1 MNRGRRFWIELVL
14 GLVVGGV
21 FVYAS
26 LDKIAKPADFARI
39 LYHYQIVGPSAS
51 IPPLVPNLVAVILP
65 WVELVI
71 GLGLIVGVLRR
82 ESAAIAALLLVVF
95 VAAVGSA
102 LYRGIDI
109 ENCGCFAVTGEG
121 RKAGL
126 KLVLSDLGLLAAS
139 LVLLRPRPLTSTGRA
154 A

>member
-121 RKAGL
+121 RKAGA
-126 KLVLSDLGLLAAS
+126 KLIVSDLALLAAA
-139 LVLLRPRPLTSTGRA
+139 LVLARPRPLTSTGRA

>member
-26 LDKIAKPADFARI
+26 LDKIAKPPDFARI
-39 LYHYQIVGPSAS
+39 LYHYQVIGPSAT

-65 WVELVI
+65 WVELLI

-82 ESAAIAALLLVVF
+82 ESAAIAAVLLVVF

>member
-1 MNRGRRFWIELVL
+1 MTRSRRFWIDLVL

-26 LDKIAKPADFARI
+26 LEKIQKPPEFARI
-39 LYHYQIVGPSAS
+39 VYHYQVIGPSAT

-65 WVELVI
+65 WVELLI
-71 GLGLIVGVLRR
+71 GLGLILGVLRR
-82 ESAAIAALLLVVF
+82 ESAAIAAVLLLVF

-102 LYRGIDI
+102 LHRGIDI
-109 ENCGCFAVTGEG
+109 ENCGCFTVTGEG

-139 LVLLRPRPLTSTGRA
+139 LVLLRPRALTSSGRA